1 MMLVMVTLLS
11 LATGSFINVVVY
23 RLPRHIAGAATFTS
37 LLAPSSCCIHCERAL
52 RWHDMIP
59 VLSWLLLRG
68 RCRDCYGPISCRY
81 PVTEAATSLIAL
93 LLMQLLPADSR
104 LIAAL
109 LLAWS
114 LLALSLID
122 MTHLLLPD
130 AITLP
135 LLWLGLLL
143 HAGDAMPGTLRD
155 AVTGAAAGYSV
166 IRFTGWCYQLLRNQP
181 GIGLGDAKLMAAL
194 GAWLG
199 WTSLPALLLIA
210 CGSALIF
217 VIFIKPYCFQRPDRP
232 APFGPW
238 LSLAGISLFIHSII

>member
-1 MMLVMVTLLS
+1 MVLVMVTLLS

-23 RLPRHIAGAATFTS
+23 RLPRHITGAPTFAA
-37 LLAPSSCCIHCERAL
+37 LLAPSSCCIHCERVL
-52 RWHDMIP
+52 RWYDMIP

-68 RCRDCYGPISCRY
+68 RCRDCCGPISGRY
-81 PVTEAATSLIAL
+81 PVTEATTSLIAL

-135 LLWLGLLL
+135 LP
-143 HAGDAMPGTLRD
+143 AQRPGT
-155 AVTGAAAGYSV
+155 A
-166 IRFTGWCYQLLRNQP
+166 
-181 GIGLGDAKLMAAL
+181 
-194 GAWLG
+194 
-199 WTSLPALLLIA
+199 
-210 CGSALIF
+210 
-217 VIFIKPYCFQRPDRP
+217 
-232 APFGPW
+232 
-238 LSLAGISLFIHSII
+238 